1 MGISDGSGKVEE
13 SSVVAQIM
21 EFLVGIFMILLG
33 LYGVY
38 KVYYNDAMD
47 AQHSYNNS
55 VVLDVVAEDHNNNI
69 SSNNTTTT
77 IQFVKKENFEE
88 TDDDIVFIH
97 NNNSNRHCYHQDLFD
112 CNTEEDH
119 HNNIFVVDVE
129 PTIVQHE
136 NSVCKNN
143 NDHTLDNIE
152 MIDIDI
158 ESKKHYLDNNNNK
171 KEQN

>member
-1 MGISDGSGKVEE
+1 MG
-13 SSVVAQIM
+13 
-21 EFLVGIFMILLG
+21 ILLG

-136 NSVCKNN
+136 NSVCKNKKEQY
-143 NDHTLDNIE
+143 DKSDRQILEEDYK
-152 MIDIDI
+152 DIP
-158 ESKKHYLDNNNNK
+158 KNNNNIT
-171 KEQN
+171 QIY